1 MEQSFTQKWLPIARF
16 ERKYLISNDGL
27 IWNLGKEIEQ
37 PQYIVDDY
45 KHVHLKMNGEHLQI
59 GVHRLVALHFIPN
72 PYQHP
77 LVNHL
82 DGIKNRNREDNL
94 EWADHIRNAQHAL
107 EHGLRS
113 GFMSHAEKSEL
124 VLRVLSGELI
134 QDIAKQIGRGK
145 ESLSGML
152 RRHAE
157 TTGMNEAWL
166 DEMKRRRKNVAIRN
180 LEKINS

>member
-1 MEQSFTQKWLPIARF
+1 MGQSFTQSWLPIARF
-16 ERKYLISNDGL
+16 ERKYLISNNGL
-27 IWNLGKEIEQ
+27 VWNLGKEIEQ
-37 PQYIVDDY
+37 PQYVVDGY

-82 DGIKNRNREDNL
+82 DGIKSHNKQTNL

-107 EHGLRS
+107 EYGLRA
-113 GFMSHAEKSEL
+113 GFMSHTEKSAL

-134 QDIAKQIGRGK
+134 RDIAFSIGRRE

-157 TTGMNEAWL
+157 KTGVGEAWSE
-166 DEMKRRRKNVAIRN
+166 EMKRRRKNVAIRN
-180 LEKINS
+180 LEKVNA